1 MWKSLSSN
9 CTSLWPS
16 SVLWRDLCFDALCL
30 VIRKMCFFRLVPKNQ
45 LDKEGRDSLTWKDVP
60 LLQLFCCRPL
70 TQPPEE
76 TNQCWLLISK
86 RESVCRWRDS
96 QQHDL
101 RLEITARLCQMNL
114 SHPFPVPYR
123 VSVVPI
129 RFLSSN
135 HCSLLFQLVL
145 SWFSLAS
152 LSSLSRLS
160 SFRAN
165 VSFRFTRLA
174 KPPALN
180 IKCC

>member
-1 MWKSLSSN
+1 MDKHQFMSVKCFVKRFVFRCLMFSN
-9 CTSLWPS
+9 EKN
-16 SVLWRDLCFDALCL
+16 VLYS
-30 VIRKMCFFRLVPKNQ
+30 Q
-45 LDKEGRDSLTWKDVP
+45 SDKEGRDSLTWKDVP

-70 TQPPEE
+70 AQPPAE

-86 RESVCRWRDS
+86 RECVCRWWDS
-96 QQHDL
+96 QQHEL
-101 RLEITARLCQMNL
+101 GLEITARLCQMDL
-114 SHPFPVPYR
+114 SHPFPVSYR

-129 RFLSSN
+129 LFLSSN

-145 SWFSLAS
+145 SWFSSAS

-174 KPPALN
+174 SPPALH